1 MGGVEEEFMGA
12 WGSHFAHHEA
22 MERSLGLGL
31 PQDMS
36 HEADFEK
43 AFAEQLKAMEAQYP
57 DLAATGALAP
67 MPKFDEVSSDG
78 WMKRYTIQ

>member
-1 MGGVEEEFMGA
+1 MGA
-12 WGSHFAHHEA
+12 WGGGMAHHEA

-43 AFAEQLKAMEAQYP
+43 AFAEQMKAMEAQYP
-57 DLAATGALAP
+57 ELKGTNALAP
-67 MPKFDEVSSDG
+67 MPGIDQASSDA
-78 WMKRYTIQ
+78 WFQK